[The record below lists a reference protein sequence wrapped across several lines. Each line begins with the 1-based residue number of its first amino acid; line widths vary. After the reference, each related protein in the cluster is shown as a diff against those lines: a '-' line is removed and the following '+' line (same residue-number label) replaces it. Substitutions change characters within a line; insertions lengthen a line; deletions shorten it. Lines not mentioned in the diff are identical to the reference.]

1 MNFEINS
8 SNMNLKS
15 LVTLNARCRAVFLF
29 FLFFH
34 YVFLY
39 IDTYSRAF
47 KRIGLEL
54 CTVNSYRGIT
64 AGATAVAPK
73 FSDALTL
80 FQPRGEDSAQHRRGR
95 TKNFPVVTSLG
106 LLYLEHQ
113 SRLCENIN
121 EEIHQQMF
129 RCKIG

>member
-8 SNMNLKS
+8 SNMNLKY
-15 LVTLNARCRAVFLF
+15 LVTFNARCRAVFLF
-29 FLFFH
+29 FLFSIMF
-34 YVFLY
+34 FLY

-73 FSDALTL
+73 FSDTLTL
-80 FQPRGEDSAQHRRGR
+80 YQPGGQILHTIAEVEPKFS
-95 TKNFPVVTSLG
+95 PW
-106 LLYLEHQ
+106 
-113 SRLCENIN
+113 LCPCRAN
-121 EEIHQQMF
+121 
-129 RCKIG
+129 